1 LDIRNEAAMRTT
13 IARWGNST
21 AVRLPKAIVDELHLK
36 PGQQV
41 EVVVEGSEA
50 RLKPVR
56 ESRAFLEEL
65 MAEADRI
72 GWENAPATIE
82 WGPDVGSE
90 VLDDDWSEELAAYDA
105 RRADGKP

>member
-1 LDIRNEAAMRTT
+1 VRTT

-21 AVRLPKAIVDELHLK
+21 ALRLPKVIVEELRLE

-41 EVVVEGSEA
+41 EVTVEGGEA

-56 ESRAFLEEL
+56 RPGAFLEQL

-72 GWENAPATIE
+72 GWENEPPSVE
-82 WGPDVGSE
+82 WGPDVGTEIIYDEYSRGE
-90 VLDDDWSEELAAYDA
+90 VVPGP
-105 RRADGKP
+105 DGIPVRKGDQ

>member
-1 LDIRNEAAMRTT
+1 MRTT

-21 AVRLPKAIVDELHLK
+21 ALRLPKAIVEELHLK

-41 EVVVEGSEA
+41 EVTVEAGEA

-56 ESRAFLEEL
+56 RPHVTLEDL
-65 MAEADRI
+65 MAECDRI
-72 GWENAPATIE
+72 GWENAPAAVE

-90 VLDDDWSEELAAYDA
+90 ILDDDWSEELAAYDA

>member
-1 LDIRNEAAMRTT
+1 MRTK

-21 AVRLPKAIVDELHLK
+21 ALRLPKAIVEELHLK

-41 EVVVEGSEA
+41 DVVVEGGEA

-56 ESRAFLEEL
+56 RPHVNLEEL

-90 VLDDDWSEELAAYDA
+90 VLDDDWTEELAAYDA
-105 RRADGKP
+105 RRADGKA

>member
-1 LDIRNEAAMRTT
+1 MRTT

-21 AVRLPKAIVDELHLK
+21 AVRLPKAIVEELNLK

-41 EVVVEGSEA
+41 EVIVEGNEA

-56 ESRAFLEEL
+56 RRGPTLEEL

-72 GWENAPATIE
+72 GWENQPGLE
-82 WGPDVGSE
+82 
-90 VLDDDWSEELAAYDA
+90 DWSEVEPPWPPYSE
-105 RRADGKP
+105 ADKQ

>member
-1 LDIRNEAAMRTT
+1 MRTT

-21 AVRLPKAIVDELHLK
+21 ALRLPKAIVEELQLK

-56 ESRAFLEEL
+56 KSGRDALAEL
-65 MAEADRI
+65 MAECDRI
-72 GWENAPATIE
+72 GWENAPATID

-90 VLDDDWSEELAAYDA
+90 IIDDEYSRGDIFPGP
-105 RRADGKP
+105 DGMPVHKDER

>member
-1 LDIRNEAAMRTT
+1 MRTK

-21 AVRLPKAIVDELHLK
+21 ALRLPKAIVEELRLK

-56 ESRAFLEEL
+56 RPHVSLEEL

-72 GWENAPATIE
+72 GWENAPATID
-82 WGPDVGSE
+82 WGPDIGSE

-105 RRADGKP
+105 RSADGKA

>member
-1 LDIRNEAAMRTT
+1 MRTT

-21 AVRLPKAIVDELHLK
+21 AVRLPKAIVEELHLR

-41 EVVVEGSEA
+41 DVVVEGGEA

-56 ESRAFLEEL
+56 RPHVPLEGL
-65 MAEADRI
+65 MAGADPV

-90 VLDDDWSEELAAYDA
+90 ILDDDWSEELAAYDA
-105 RRADGKP
+105 RRVAGKA